1 MYQWYLIGHIFGAV
15 LGAGAAYMTDAIFFT
30 AKKDKIITSDE
41 LKFIKLGSR
50 VVWIGI
56 ILSILSGLLLVW
68 PRLAGHL
75 ESAKFMLKMFVFLV
89 LVINGAVFHFVH
101 LPLISRHADMQY
113 NSSPEFLRK
122 KKYLAAS
129 GAISMTSWALVIV
142 LGVLRDIPLTLAQGI
157 GAYLL
162 LQVVTVSTAMTLSNR
177 LI

>member
-1 MYQWYLIGHIFGAV
+1 
-15 LGAGAAYMTDAIFFT
+15 
-30 AKKDKIITSDE
+30 
-41 LKFIKLGSR
+41 
-50 VVWIGI
+50 
-56 ILSILSGLLLVW
+56 
-68 PRLAGHL
+68 
-75 ESAKFMLKMFVFLV
+75 
-89 LVINGAVFHFVH
+89 
-101 LPLISRHADMQY
+101 MQY